1 MAPEPAAPPLVL
13 TARTEPAP
21 SAPHEQP
28 FYFELWFWAAV
39 GAVVGA
45 VAVIVLWNIASNGN
59 GPPGTTFG
67 NMHAF

>member
-13 TARTEPAP
+13 TQRTEQAPAP
-21 SAPHEQP
+21 AHSEP
-28 FYFELWFWAAV
+28 FYFELWFWAAI

-45 VAVIVLWNIASNGN
+45 AAVILLWNVASNGN
-59 GPPGTTFG
+59 GPPDTTFG